1 MSGGAVWEGSVV
13 VEGCLFCGIVAGDVD
28 AEVVHATERTVAFRD
43 LNPQAPT
50 HVLVVPRD
58 HFANAAELATGDPEA
73 SAELITA
80 AAAVATA
87 EGHDDYRLVFN
98 TGAGAGQSVFHTHL
112 HLLAGRSMTWP
123 PG

>member
-1 MSGGAVWEGSVV
+1 MGRWTAEGECVV
-13 VEGCLFCGIVAGDVD
+13 ADCLFCGIVAGDID
-28 AEVVHATERTVAFRD
+28 ADVVHVTERTVAFRD
-43 LNPQAPT
+43 IDAQAPT
-50 HVLVVPRD
+50 HVLVCR
-58 HFANAAELATGDPEA
+58 ATTTPTPPSWPPATPQA
-73 SAELITA
+73 SAELVTT
-80 AAAVATA
+80 AAAVADA

>member
-1 MSGGAVWEGSVV
+1 MNDTDSSGTPETT
-13 VEGCLFCGIVAGDVD
+13 ECLFCRIVAG
-28 AEVVHATERTVAFRD
+28 EVPSEIVHTTQRTVAFRD
-43 LNPQAPT
+43 LNAQAPT

-58 HFANAAELATGDPEA
+58 HYRDAAELAAGDAEA
-73 SAELITA
+73 AAELVTT

-87 EGHDDYRLVFN
+87 EGYDDYRLVFN

-112 HLLAGRSMTWP
+112 HVLAGRSMTWP